1 MSNNSMKNNS
11 SNNKTVLEL
20 KNIYKTF
27 GAVKAL
33 TDAHI
38 EMKSGEVHA
47 LVGENGAGK
56 STLIKVIMG
65 EVLAESGTI
74 EINGKPVNI
83 NNSQIAQGHG
93 IMAIHQEPMIFPD
106 LSVAENIYIS
116 HAGLGSIVRWKNM
129 FIGARK
135 ILDRMGVKINVRM
148 AARGLTLATQQV
160 VEIAKAISLNVR
172 ILIMDEPTSTLS
184 IHEVQQIFKIIREL
198 KKQGVSILFIGHRLE
213 EVFEISDRITVY
225 RDGCWVSSRT
235 RNEATMEN
243 VIHDMVGREVKEF
256 FEKDKSRSGDLLLSV
271 RNLSKENVFKGISF
285 DIHKS
290 EVLGFAGLVGSRRTD
305 VGLALFGIEPADG
318 GEIVLEG
325 KNIKIKTPE
334 RALSNGIAYTT
345 EDRHNYGLIMSM
357 SITSNITLPLLH
369 RYLNR
374 MGLINKRAEAK
385 TAEEFRKRL
394 NIMTPS
400 VQVEASNLSGG
411 NQQKVLLSKW
421 LNANPRLLIL
431 DEPTRGIDVGTKAE
445 VHHIINEL
453 TKSGMAVILI
463 SSDLPE
469 VLAMSDRIL
478 VMREGK
484 QMGLFEKEEID
495 EKRIISAAMGQNNK
509 A

>member
-1 MSNNSMKNNS
+1 MKDNSQNK
-11 SNNKTVLEL
+11 KTVLKL

-27 GAVKAL
+27 GVVKAL

-38 EMKSGEVHA
+38 ELNSGEVHA

-65 EVLAESGTI
+65 EEQAESGTI
-74 EINGKPVNI
+74 ELDGVTVSVA
-83 NNSQIAQGHG
+83 NSQIAQSHG

-116 HAGLGSIVRWKNM
+116 HADLGSIVHWKSM
-129 FIGARK
+129 FINARK
-135 ILDRMGVKINVRM
+135 VMAKMGIKLNVRM
-148 AARGLTLATQQV
+148 AARGLTLAAQQV

-184 IHEVQQIFKIIREL
+184 IHEVRQIFKIIREL
-198 KKQGVSILFIGHRLE
+198 KKQGVAVLFIGHRLE

-225 RDGCWVSSRT
+225 RDGCWVSTTPRK
-235 RNEATMEN
+235 EATMEK
-243 VIHDMVGREVKEF
+243 VIHDMVGREVKDF
-256 FEKDKSRSGDLLLSV
+256 FEKDSTRSGDLLLSV
-271 RNLSKENVFKGISF
+271 RNLNKENVFKDINF

-305 VGLALFGIEPADG
+305 VGLALFGIEPADS
-318 GEIVLEG
+318 GEIILEG
-325 KNIKIKTPE
+325 KKIRIRTPE
-334 RALSNGIAYTT
+334 MALDNGIAYTT
-345 EDRHNYGLIMSM
+345 EDRHSYGLIMSM
-357 SITSNITLPLLH
+357 SIASNITLPLLH
-369 RYLNR
+369 KYLNKL
-374 MGLINKRAEAK
+374 GLVNKRSEVE
-385 TAEEFRKRL
+385 TGEEFRKRL

-400 VQVEASNLSGG
+400 IQVEAGNLSGG

-421 LNANPRLLIL
+421 LNANPKLLIL

-484 QMGLFEKEEID
+484 QMGLFDKSDIN
-495 EKRIISAAMGQNNK
+495 EKRIISAAMGQNSEVSK
-509 A
+509 